1 MGTAQT
7 LLFILLGVAVG
18 GCVVWWLTAAYYQTE
33 PSAREKALWRRLAEL
48 QALMKVP
55 PTFWVVWERYI
66 REQPR
71 LSTTSTPAP
80 EKAQGRHTAPEPPTP
95 PGDDPGPNGER
106 E

>member
-1 MGTAQT
+1 VGTAQT

-18 GCVVWWLTAAYYQTE
+18 GYVAWWSTAAYYQTE

-55 PTFWVVWERYI
+55 PTFWAVWERYI

-71 LSTTSTPAP
+71 LSTTSSPAP
-80 EKAQGRHTAPEPPTP
+80 EKAPGRHAAPEPPTQ
-95 PGDDPGPNGER
+95 PGDDTRPDRER